1 MIKGSIVA
9 LVTPMTETGAVDY
22 LGLEQLIAFHL
33 KEQTDGLLVLGTT
46 GESPT
51 LSEEEEEEIVRFTV
65 EKVNGRI
72 PVIAGAGSNA
82 TAKTVKKVQR
92 FAELG
97 ADQLL
102 VVTPYYNKTSDVGLL
117 AHFKAIADA
126 SSLPIIL
133 YNVPSRTGMT
143 ISLPVLTELA
153 KHPRIIGIKEA
164 SGDMSYTMEV
174 AQLIDESFA
183 LYSGNDDLI
192 LPILS
197 IGGIGVISVWAN
209 IQPKVV
215 HELVHDYLNGNS
227 PSAKEKQL
235 THLALINALFSET
248 NPIPVKAA
256 MNHLGLPAGPFRLP
270 LIELGEE
277 KKQQLIALLTENGGA
292 ST

>member
-102 VVTPYYNKTSDVGLL
+102 VITPYYNKTSDVGLL

-256 MNHLGLPAGPFRLP
+256 MNHLGLPAGPLRLP

>member
-102 VVTPYYNKTSDVGLL
+102 VITPYYNKTSDVGLL

-215 HELVHDYLNGNS
+215 HEVVHDYLNGNS

-256 MNHLGLPAGPFRLP
+256 MNHLGLPAGPLRLP

-292 ST
+292 IT

>member
-143 ISLPVLTELA
+143 ISLPVLTELE

-256 MNHLGLPAGPFRLP
+256 MNHLGLPAGPLRLP

>member
-65 EKVNGRI
+65 EKANGRI

-82 TAKTVKKVQR
+82 TAKTIKKVQR

-102 VVTPYYNKTSDVGLL
+102 VITPYYNKTSDAGLL

-215 HELVHDYLNGNS
+215 HELVQDYLDGNS
-227 PSAKEKQL
+227 HSAKEKQL

-256 MNHLGLPAGPFRLP
+256 MNHLELPAGPLRLP

-277 KKQQLIALLTENGGA
+277 KKQQLIALLAESGGA
-292 ST
+292 SI

>member
-102 VVTPYYNKTSDVGLL
+102 VITPYYNKTSDVGLL

-215 HELVHDYLNGNS
+215 HEVVHDYLNGNS

-256 MNHLGLPAGPFRLP
+256 MNHLGLPAGPLRLP

-277 KKQQLIALLTENGGA
+277 KKQQLIALLTENGGS

>member
-197 IGGIGVISVWAN
+197 IGGTGVISVWAN

-277 KKQQLIALLTENGGA
+277 KKRQLIALLTENGGA

>member
-102 VVTPYYNKTSDVGLL
+102 VITPYYNKTSDVGLL

-215 HELVHDYLNGNS
+215 HELVHDYLNRNS

-256 MNHLGLPAGPFRLP
+256 MNHLGLPAGPLRLP

-277 KKQQLIALLTENGGA
+277 KKQQLIPLLTENGGA

>member
-1 MIKGSIVA
+1 MTKGSIVA

-102 VVTPYYNKTSDVGLL
+102 VITPYYNKTSDVGLL

-256 MNHLGLPAGPFRLP
+256 MNHLGLPAGPLRLP

>member
-65 EKVNGRI
+65 EKANGRI

-82 TAKTVKKVQR
+82 TAKTIKKVQR

-102 VVTPYYNKTSDVGLL
+102 VITPYYNKTSDAGLL

-215 HELVHDYLNGNS
+215 HELVQDYLDGNS
-227 PSAKEKQL
+227 HSAKEKQL

-256 MNHLGLPAGPFRLP
+256 MNHLELPAGPLRLP

-277 KKQQLIALLTENGGA
+277 KKQQLIALLAESGGE
-292 ST
+292 SI

>member
-102 VVTPYYNKTSDVGLL
+102 VITPYYNKTSDVGLL

-215 HELVHDYLNGNS
+215 HELVHDYLDGNS
-227 PSAKEKQL
+227 HSAKEKQL

-256 MNHLGLPAGPFRLP
+256 MNHLGLPAGPLRLP

>member
-65 EKVNGRI
+65 EKANGRI

-82 TAKTVKKVQR
+82 TAKTIKKVQR

-102 VVTPYYNKTSDVGLL
+102 VITPYYNKTSDAGLL

-215 HELVHDYLNGNS
+215 HELVHDYLDGNS
-227 PSAKEKQL
+227 HSAKEKQL

-256 MNHLGLPAGPFRLP
+256 MNHLGLPAGPLRLP

-277 KKQQLIALLTENGGA
+277 KKQQLIALLAENGGA
-292 ST
+292 SI

>member
-102 VVTPYYNKTSDVGLL
+102 VITPYYNKTSDVGLL

-164 SGDMSYTMEV
+164 SGDMSYTIEV

-215 HELVHDYLNGNS
+215 HEVVHDYLNGNS

-256 MNHLGLPAGPFRLP
+256 MNHLGLPAGPLRLP

>member
-65 EKVNGRI
+65 EKANGRI
-72 PVIAGAGSNA
+72 PVIAGAGANA
-82 TAKTVKKVQR
+82 TAKTIKKVQR

-102 VVTPYYNKTSDVGLL
+102 VITPYYNKTSDAGLL

-215 HELVHDYLNGNS
+215 HELVHDYLDGNS
-227 PSAKEKQL
+227 HSAKEKQL

-256 MNHLGLPAGPFRLP
+256 MNHLGLPAGPLRLP

-277 KKQQLIALLTENGGA
+277 KKQQLIALLAENGGA
-292 ST
+292 SI

>member
-256 MNHLGLPAGPFRLP
+256 MNHLGLPAGPLRLP

-277 KKQQLIALLTENGGA
+277 KKRQLIALLTENGGA

>member
-102 VVTPYYNKTSDVGLL
+102 VITPYYNKTSDVGLL

-215 HELVHDYLNGNS
+215 HEVVHDYLNGNS

-256 MNHLGLPAGPFRLP
+256 MNHLGLPAGPLRLP

>member
-102 VVTPYYNKTSDVGLL
+102 VITPYYNKTSDVGLL

-164 SGDMSYTMEV
+164 SGDMPYTMEV

-215 HELVHDYLNGNS
+215 HEVVHDYLNGNS

-256 MNHLGLPAGPFRLP
+256 MNHLGLPAGPLRLP

>member
-51 LSEEEEEEIVRFTV
+51 LSEEEEEEILRFTV

-102 VVTPYYNKTSDVGLL
+102 VITPYYNKTSDVGLL

-215 HELVHDYLNGNS
+215 HEVVHDYLNGNS

-256 MNHLGLPAGPFRLP
+256 MNHLGLPAGPLRLP

>member
-65 EKVNGRI
+65 EKANGRI

-82 TAKTVKKVQR
+82 TAKTIKKVQR

-102 VVTPYYNKTSDVGLL
+102 VITPYYNKTSDAGLL

-215 HELVHDYLNGNS
+215 HELVQDYLDGNS
-227 PSAKEKQL
+227 HSAKEKQL

-256 MNHLGLPAGPFRLP
+256 MNHLELPAGPLRLP

-277 KKQQLIALLTENGGA
+277 KKQHLIALLAESGGA
-292 ST
+292 SI

>member
-65 EKVNGRI
+65 EKANGRI

-82 TAKTVKKVQR
+82 TAKTIKKVQR

-102 VVTPYYNKTSDVGLL
+102 VITPYYNKTSDAGLL

-215 HELVHDYLNGNS
+215 HELVHDYLDGNS
-227 PSAKEKQL
+227 HSAKEKQL

-256 MNHLGLPAGPFRLP
+256 MNHLGLPAGPLRLP

-277 KKQQLIALLTENGGA
+277 KKQQLIALLVENGGA
-292 ST
+292 SI

>member
-102 VVTPYYNKTSDVGLL
+102 VITPYYNKTSDAGLL

-215 HELVHDYLNGNS
+215 HELVHDYLDGNS
-227 PSAKEKQL
+227 HSAKEKQL

-256 MNHLGLPAGPFRLP
+256 MNHLGLPAGPLRLP

-277 KKQQLIALLTENGGA
+277 KKQQLIALLAENGGA
-292 ST
+292 SI

>member
-65 EKVNGRI
+65 EKANGRI

-82 TAKTVKKVQR
+82 TAKTIKKVQR

-97 ADQLL
+97 VDQLL
-102 VVTPYYNKTSDVGLL
+102 VITPYYNKTSDAGLL
-117 AHFKAIADA
+117 THFKAIADA

-164 SGDMSYTMEV
+164 SGDMSYTMGV

-215 HELVHDYLNGNS
+215 HELVHDYLDGNS
-227 PSAKEKQL
+227 HSAKEKQL

-256 MNHLGLPAGPFRLP
+256 MNHLGLPAGPLRLP
-270 LIELGEE
+270 LLELGEE
-277 KKQQLIALLTENGGA
+277 KKQQLIALLAENGGG
-292 ST
+292 SI

>member
-102 VVTPYYNKTSDVGLL
+102 VITPYYNKTSDVGLL

-126 SSLPIIL
+126 SSLPIII

-215 HELVHDYLNGNS
+215 HEVVHDYLNGNS

-256 MNHLGLPAGPFRLP
+256 MNHLGLPAGPLRLP

>member
-97 ADQLL
+97 TDQLL
-102 VVTPYYNKTSDVGLL
+102 VITPYYNKTSDVGLL

-215 HELVHDYLNGNS
+215 HELVHDYLNRNS

-256 MNHLGLPAGPFRLP
+256 MNHLGLPAGPLRLP

>member
-65 EKVNGRI
+65 KKVNGRI
-72 PVIAGAGSNA
+72 PVIVGAGSNV
-82 TAKTVKKVQR
+82 TAKTIKKVQR

-102 VVTPYYNKTSDVGLL
+102 VITPYYNKTSDAGLL

-174 AQLIDESFA
+174 AQLINENFA

-209 IQPKVV
+209 IQPNVV
-215 HELVHDYLNGNS
+215 HELVHDYLDGNS
-227 PSAKEKQL
+227 HSAKEKQL

-256 MNHLGLPAGPFRLP
+256 MNHLGLPAGPLRLP

-277 KKQQLIALLTENGGA
+277 KKQQLIALLAENGGA
-292 ST
+292 SI